1 MQIRKSRFMLGLRQW
16 ARAIPFLLT
25 GFILMALFVLYPLIR
40 NVWISFTDFNVIQN
54 KANAFVGGQNYL
66 ALLTDKSYLSACRNT
81 LLYTLVTVPGQMA
94 LGLILACLVNATRR
108 GQSVFKVIC
117 YLPVITSWVSYQW
130 FSSTCLCPV
139 RVEWSIIF

>member
-66 ALLTDKSYLSACRNT
+66 AWH
-81 LLYTLVTVPGQMA
+81 
-94 LGLILACLVNATRR
+94 LA
-108 GQSVFKVIC
+108 
-117 YLPVITSWVSYQW
+117 
-130 FSSTCLCPV
+130 
-139 RVEWSIIF
+139 